1 MLSIE
6 QELTNE
12 QNGLTYKIGEK
23 IGSGGFG
30 SVYLSHIEGSNQ
42 K

>member
-1 MLSIE
+1 MLNIE

-12 QNGLTYKIGEK
+12 KNGLTYKIGEK
-23 IGSGGFG
+23 IGFGGFG
-30 SVYLSHIEGSNQ
+30 SVYLSHILGSNQ